1 MTPGIIAFFVVL
13 AVITAAY
20 ALFAPAHTVI
30 VPPSIPGDEPTMAK
44 LSVFDRWIRPAV
56 SNLMPQTPAALTE
69 YARKNEGIASLL
81 ARTGNPWRVS
91 PEEYVVVRVIA
102 VVGGV
107 MFLTLMMLLWA
118 TMGINLLPLWGAAL
132 IGAFLGY
139 IAPKAM
145 LDAAWGKRR
154 RDLNAILP
162 EALDLLRICMNAG
175 YSFPNA
181 LEQTVSLLSDSIT
194 RDELTRVA
202 AELRAG
208 RTINQALGGFA
219 RRCPTD
225 SVEAFVRAISQ
236 AQSTGVDIASTLAY
250 QAGET
255 RAEFERQIDEKS
267 AKLQTTLF
275 LPLIGFF
282 LPTLLL
288 LIFGPSVSSLMGAL

>member
-1 MTPGIIAFFVVL
+1 MTPGLIAFFVVL
-13 AVITAAY
+13 AVLTAAY
-20 ALFAPAHTVI
+20 ALFAPAHTVV
-30 VPPSIPGDEPTMAK
+30 VPPTNPGDQPTTEK
-44 LSVFDRWIRPAV
+44 VSVFDRWVRPAV
-56 SNLMPQTPAALTE
+56 ANLMPQTPAALTE

-91 PEEYVVVRVIA
+91 PEEYVIVRVVS
-102 VVGGV
+102 VVAGI
-107 MFLTLMMLLWA
+107 MFLTMMVILWA
-118 TMGINLLPLWGAAL
+118 SMGIDLIPLWGAAL
-132 IGAFLGY
+132 LGAFLGY
-139 IAPKAM
+139 LAPKAM

-154 RDLNAILP
+154 RDLNAMLP

-181 LEQTVSLLSDSIT
+181 LDQTVSLLSDSIT

-208 RTINQALGGFA
+208 RTINQALAGFA

-255 RAEFERQIDEKS
+255 RADYERMIDEKS

-288 LIFGPSVSSLMGAL
+288 IIFGPSVTSLMGAL